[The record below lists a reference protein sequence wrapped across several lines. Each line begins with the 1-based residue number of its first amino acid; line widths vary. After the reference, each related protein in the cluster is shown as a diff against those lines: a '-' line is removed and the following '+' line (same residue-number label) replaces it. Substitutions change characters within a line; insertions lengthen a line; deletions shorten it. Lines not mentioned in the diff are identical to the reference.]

1 MLEEL
6 CTGVLVLLFLA
17 SIRTRLTTITIVPN
31 VVPIVNGDMS
41 PKKRKTADVAAPP
54 PTPSLFVW
62 RNWSVD
68 FRLPKANGNG
78 TVQLY
83 RGATADSKQTAKQFV
98 ASFSYAVMEALRI
111 MGANEDASA
120 NAALAVSMAASTAFA
135 PNETAAVAPPPVVAK
150 RQCLEEEDEE
160 VIAYRDKSNSGLLTT
175 AVAASASIAAGRTAV
190 SAHRS
195 FEANPPSSSS
205 DSAAVPITTSSSTT
219 VSYCSFRFPPPPPV
233 VAGT

>member
-135 PNETAAVAPPPVVAK
+135 PNETAAVAPPVVAK
-150 RQCLEEEDEE
+150 RQCLEEEEYDEE

-205 DSAAVPITTSSSTT
+205 DSAAAPVTTSSSTT
-219 VSYCSFRFPPPPPV
+219 VSYCSFRFPPPSV